1 MIKRKGHTNMNT
13 NNPVAA
19 FIKKL
24 GKDKLDLYLQ
34 LNFESDKGRI
44 VFAGDSLI
52 EYFPFS
58 ELYHGEKII
67 YNRGIAGS
75 TTYDVLSR
83 ADTLILPLQPSKLF
97 LLVGTNDVMLQP
109 KNNNEKSIAMRILE
123 ICDHIAVTIPKC
135 RIYPISLLPINLSNE
150 SKIYK
155 AWQIGKDNKKIM
167 KVNSYLSNLCLE
179 RGYEFINLYP
189 CLVDQNGQLDIEF
202 TIDGTHINIK
212 AYKRILELLIQ
223 YF

>member
-1 MIKRKGHTNMNT
+1 MNT
-13 NNPVAA
+13 NNPVTE

-34 LNFESDKGRI
+34 LNYESDKGRI
-44 VFAGDSLI
+44 VFVGDSLI

-97 LLVGTNDVMLQP
+97 LLVGTNDFMLQP
-109 KNNNEKSIAMRILE
+109 KNDNEKSIAMRILE
-123 ICDHIAVTIPKC
+123 ICDHIAATIPKC
-135 RIYPISLLPINLSNE
+135 KIYPISLLPINLSNE

>member
-1 MIKRKGHTNMNT
+1 MRPFIGRWIRFSSIFPHLCRLIQHYQGTLFTFCQSDCRLAYK
-13 NNPVAA
+13 NNE
-19 FIKKL
+19 FH
-24 GKDKLDLYLQ
+24 GFRLDLYLQ

-97 LLVGTNDVMLQP
+97 LLVGTNDFMLQP
-109 KNNNEKSIAMRILE
+109 KNNNEKSIAS
-123 ICDHIAVTIPKC
+123 V
-135 RIYPISLLPINLSNE
+135 
-150 SKIYK
+150 YK
-155 AWQIGKDNKKIM
+155 GLQ
-167 KVNSYLSNLCLE
+167 
-179 RGYEFINLYP
+179 
-189 CLVDQNGQLDIEF
+189 
-202 TIDGTHINIK
+202 
-212 AYKRILELLIQ
+212 
-223 YF
+223 

>member
-1 MIKRKGHTNMNT
+1 M
-13 NNPVAA
+13 
-19 FIKKL
+19 
-24 GKDKLDLYLQ
+24 Q

-97 LLVGTNDVMLQP
+97 LLVGTNDFMLQP
-109 KNNNEKSIAMRILE
+109 KNNNEKSIAS
-123 ICDHIAVTIPKC
+123 V
-135 RIYPISLLPINLSNE
+135 
-150 SKIYK
+150 YK
-155 AWQIGKDNKKIM
+155 GLQ
-167 KVNSYLSNLCLE
+167 
-179 RGYEFINLYP
+179 
-189 CLVDQNGQLDIEF
+189 
-202 TIDGTHINIK
+202 
-212 AYKRILELLIQ
+212 
-223 YF
+223 